1 MRVQLPIAERL
12 VANGQCRALG
22 KLQQRLLQ
30 PLGDGCFGQF
40 QQVRLIRLIQAML
53 EQQLINRLQAMLSI
67 TLGRCDACQTV
78 EIVVFSG

>member
-1 MRVQLPIAERL
+1 MF
-12 VANGQCRALG
+12 C
-22 KLQQRLLQ
+22 
-30 PLGDGCFGQF
+30 
-40 QQVRLIRLIQAML
+40 LIQAML